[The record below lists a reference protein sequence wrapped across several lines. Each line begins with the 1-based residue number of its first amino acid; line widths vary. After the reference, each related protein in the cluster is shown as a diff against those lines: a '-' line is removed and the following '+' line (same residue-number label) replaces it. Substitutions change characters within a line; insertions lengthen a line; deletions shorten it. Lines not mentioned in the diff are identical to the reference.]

1 MSTVTATVP
10 TYGIDN
16 GIRHLL
22 TPQNLVELGLDWP
35 TLQAFL
41 ATPGLQI
48 NGQSPDG
55 ISINESIFGNYSG
68 PSAAALG
75 WMAYMNVGEPLIEE
89 RANITQPPADVLS
102 TRVYVNQSGSPTSF
116 NDEIDFTVS
125 NTFNWSLK
133 GTAQL
138 TFGGSASAAMAV
150 ELQQRLESSLA
161 RTTANTH
168 IQHNHA
174 HDVGTEDRHETE
186 TVTTNTTTET
196 GTGSATG
203 TGEVDAELLL
213 GITGAVSGSLM
224 TSWVSNSAISGDI
237 AAASRVET
245 MVTQR
250 RQIRQYIYQ
259 LPIDVAGYVA
269 LHYPLPVPVG
279 DSPPQAPSTAKVN
292 VIARNISSLSNL
304 LPAGQ
309 SYRST
314 GMAETVSALAVEHTV
329 FASEPISAANSALSI
344 DRPHFL

>member
-1 MSTVTATVP
+1 MSTVTATAP

-16 GIRHLL
+16 GVRHLL
-22 TPQNLVELGLDWP
+22 TPQNLAELGLDWP

-41 ATPGLQI
+41 ASPSLQI

-68 PSAAALG
+68 PSAAVLG

-89 RANITQPPADVLS
+89 RANVIQPPADTLS
-102 TRVYVNQSGSPTSF
+102 TRVYANRSGDPRSF
-116 NDEIDFTVS
+116 NESVQFTVS
-125 NTFNWSLK
+125 NTINWSLE

-138 TFGGSASAAMAV
+138 TFGGKASAAMTV
-150 ELQQRLESSLA
+150 QLQQSLASSLA
-161 RTTANTH
+161 QMTANTH
-168 IQHNHA
+168 IQHNHR
-174 HDVGTEDRHETE
+174 DNVGTEDQSLTA
-186 TVTTNTTTET
+186 TTTTNTVTET

-203 TGEVDAELLL
+203 TGEEFAQLML
-213 GITGAVSGSLM
+213 GITGAVGGSLTTSWTSNSSVSGS
-224 TSWVSNSAISGDI
+224 V

-329 FASEPISAANSALSI
+329 FASEPISAANNALSI